1 MLLKHIALLASA
13 AAVAAACSDASPAG
27 PVERS
32 LYDLSGVKITHGTGA
47 VPVHGRGVRGVQPT
61 QPMQP
66 ASLCYVDGYC
76 DPPREKPLADFDYG
90 PDYFGYVDGSVKQVH
105 IAGWSDNY
113 ANIDNMILTVHFLS
127 VGGQG
132 PQGCNAT
139 PAQFD
144 QETVSGFGTPWGD
157 HYSIWAERYA
167 TYEATATFVWG
178 IDNEHTFDASAGYSV
193 DGYSNVGTFYSS
205 GRLCT

>member
-1 MLLKHIALLASA
+1 MRLTRAVLLLVAASA
-13 AAVAAACSDASPAG
+13 AAACSDQSPVTPNQAK
-27 PVERS
+27 S
-32 LYDLSGVKITHGTGA
+32 LYDLSGVTITRGTGQA
-47 VPVHGRGVRGVQPT
+47 PAHNRTVRPT
-61 QPMQP
+61 RPRL
-66 ASLCYVDGYC
+66 LCRIDEECY
-76 DPPREKPLADFDYG
+76 PIEKPLADFDYG
-90 PDYFGYVDGSVKQVH
+90 PDYFGSTSGGTKNVH

-127 VGGQG
+127 VGGDG

-144 QETVSGFGTPWGD
+144 EETVSGFGTAWGD

-167 TYEATATFVWG
+167 TYNASATFVWG

-193 DGYSNVGTFYSS
+193 DGYANIGTFYSS